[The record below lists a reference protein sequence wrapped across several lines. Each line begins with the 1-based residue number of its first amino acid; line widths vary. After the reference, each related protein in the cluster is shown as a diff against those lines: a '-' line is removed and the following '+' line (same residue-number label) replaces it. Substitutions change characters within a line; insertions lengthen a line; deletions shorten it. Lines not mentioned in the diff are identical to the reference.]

1 MRFFARFFACFC
13 LFLAVAWPTLPH
25 FYESR
30 YPRPLGPE
38 VDLNI
43 RYNFQDQLI
52 AEHDR
57 VVLLG
62 DSALLDSV
70 AQATFQQA
78 IGLNTLEIAI
88 PGSASAMWYL
98 IFKNNI
104 INSPFRPRVV
114 VIFFRDSELTT
125 ADFRVNGKYFTLLDE
140 YAGAND
146 SLFVQRAYI
155 DPMNP
160 LEKLAEMYLPLYG
173 ERLNI
178 RRTQDYWI
186 KYKIPA
192 VLARCDQ
199 TCTDTATDRV
209 FSQERID
216 QDEFENEVAAG
227 ESTLYGLKNLL
238 FDRQVNRS
246 FLPEMVRLAKERDI
260 RLIMVRQKTMRFS
273 SPMSEPPA
281 LALYMLGLRS
291 YLARNG
297 IPLVDFSNDARIT
310 ANFFDDPVHM
320 NKDGQTAFTQM
331 AAEALLPLIK

>member
-1 MRFFARFFACFC
+1 MRFFTRFFICFC
-13 LFLAVAWPTLPH
+13 LFLAVAWQVLPR

-30 YPRPLGPE
+30 YPRSLGPV
-38 VDLNI
+38 VDPDI
-43 RYNFQDQLI
+43 RYNFQEQLI
-52 AEHDR
+52 AEHDQ

-62 DSALLDSV
+62 DSALKDSV
-70 AQATFQQA
+70 DQATFHQA
-78 IGLNTLEIAI
+78 IGMNTLDIAI

-104 INSPFRPRVV
+104 INSSFRPRVV

-125 ADFRVNGKYFTLLDE
+125 PDFRVSGKYFTLLDE

-146 SLFVQRAYI
+146 SLFVKRAYI
-155 DPMNP
+155 NPMNP

-192 VLARCDQ
+192 VLTRCDQ
-199 TCTDTATDRV
+199 TCTDAATDRV
-209 FSQERID
+209 FSQERVD
-216 QDEFENEVAAG
+216 KDEFDNEVAAG
-227 ESTLYGLKNLL
+227 ESTLYIWPNLL
-238 FDRQVNRS
+238 FNWQLNRS
-246 FLPEMVRLAKERDI
+246 FLPEMIRLAKERDI

-273 SPMSEPPA
+273 SPMSEPPV
-281 LALYMLGLRS
+281 LPLYMRGLRS
-291 YLARNG
+291 YLAGND
-297 IPLVDFSNDARIT
+297 IPLVDFSNDPRIT
-310 ANFFDDPVHM
+310 ANFFNDFVHM
-320 NKDGQTAFTQM
+320 NEGGRAVFTQM